1 MEPLEPIEASARQ
14 LLHDAGRPDDALTV
28 TPIHG
33 GGNNRAFRVDA
44 GGTRYFLKQYFRAL
58 TDPRDRF
65 ASETQ
70 FLRFAGRHAPGWTP
84 ALLGANA
91 AAGIAL
97 MEYVDGTRL
106 ANERP
111 GRAEVADALAFFC
124 ALNAQRHTSDA
135 QQLPTAS
142 EACFSIGDHLRL
154 VIKRMDRL
162 QQIRAEDEPSRAAS
176 SFARDRLAP
185 FLDAVTRRLSVLPER
200 DAVVPSDQ
208 RVLSPSDFGF
218 HNALRTPQHA
228 LRFVDFEYAGWD
240 DPAKT
245 ISDFFLQPA
254 VPVPHEHYDHVITE
268 AAAALQQQQI
278 LPRRV
283 KTLYPLFGVKWCCIL
298 LNEFVPRDAA
308 RRTYAR
314 PGERIEDRRRQQ
326 LDRAGQLL
334 AHLESA
340 TFPP

>member
-1 MEPLEPIEASARQ
+1 
-14 LLHDAGRPDDALTV
+14 
-28 TPIHG
+28 
-33 GGNNRAFRVDA
+33 
-44 GGTRYFLKQYFRAL
+44 
-58 TDPRDRF
+58 
-65 ASETQ
+65 
-70 FLRFAGRHAPGWTP
+70 
-84 ALLGANA
+84 
-91 AAGIAL
+91 
-97 MEYVDGTRL
+97 
-106 ANERP
+106 
-111 GRAEVADALAFFC
+111 
-124 ALNAQRHTSDA
+124 
-135 QQLPTAS
+135 
-142 EACFSIGDHLRL
+142 
-154 VIKRMDRL
+154 
-162 QQIRAEDEPSRAAS
+162 
-176 SFARDRLAP
+176 
-185 FLDAVTRRLSVLPER
+185 VTRRLSVLPER
-200 DAVVPSDQ
+200 DAVIPSDQ

-268 AAAALQQQQI
+268 AAAAVQQQQI